1 MKKQKHRSRK
11 TGKSRR
17 KIQKPRPKYRNVPP
31 GIWIKETIVIIWEE
45 DLPPP
50 PHAQASELT
59 RMLAGNRLAGPTG
72 RKWAERSLS
81 PHQDGKAKG
90 KKGATLL
97 PSGERLLSACNDNQR
112 GVPCN
117 TPLHDYRGNI

>member
-1 MKKQKHRSRK
+1 MTKKKCRK
-11 TGKSRR
+11 CRKSRR
-17 KIQKPRPKYRNVPP
+17 KTQKRIPTIRKPP
-31 GIWIKETIVIIWEE
+31 PEIWINETIIIIWEE
-45 DLPPP
+45 DFTPPP
-50 PHAQASELT
+50 PYAQAPELART
-59 RMLAGNRLAGPTG
+59 LAGTRLAGPTG
-72 RKWAERSLS
+72 RKWAECSLS
-81 PHQDGKAKG
+81 PLQDGKAKG